1 MYSVVLVVQKSV
13 FVKGRVET
21 WGLTVR
27 QTNLRSLCKI
37 CWYYSRVCCYPL
49 QQLDLLVLQLVGVR
63 RLSKSKSCPGKPTE
77 REGEDHLGW
86 NRANRTWVLKEEGWC
101 CLGKPGGKPEN
112 MKVACMPLIKGS
124 NFDFLTQL
132 PDIAAVLKLCV
143 TKVGATVNL
152 YILLPEVL
160 YPQSC
165 KSTKQ
170 ETVRNTLPKQHFLE
184 TVCKDMQNP
193 CTFAWS
199 AGQWNILSVLV
210 WCVSD
215 VCKMASSFCLT
226 SGVKCQN
233 HTPET
238 VSALAAT
245 VICQIW
251 SIQQITKPTNLKK
264 KIKTKT

>member
-1 MYSVVLVVQKSV
+1 MEPSKQDMGPERGGVVLP
-13 FVKGRVET
+13 GEA
-21 WGLTVR
+21 WGKTR
-27 QTNLRSLCKI
+27 EHEGSMHACM
-37 CWYYSRVCCYPL
+37 CL
-49 QQLDLLVLQLVGVR
+49 QQPHMEAEAY
-63 RLSKSKSCPGKPTE
+63 KT
-77 REGEDHLGW
+77 
-86 NRANRTWVLKEEGWC
+86 
-101 CLGKPGGKPEN
+101 
-112 MKVACMPLIKGS
+112 LIKGS

-199 AGQWNILSVLV
+199 AGQ
-210 WCVSD
+210 
-215 VCKMASSFCLT
+215 
-226 SGVKCQN
+226 
-233 HTPET
+233 
-238 VSALAAT
+238 
-245 VICQIW
+245 
-251 SIQQITKPTNLKK
+251 
-264 KIKTKT
+264 